1 MARSDG
7 HADVFIT
14 ASVRTPFGRFGG
26 RLRERSPIELG
37 SLILRA
43 AVSRAGSD
51 GEDIGELYVG
61 MGCFEA
67 GQFVPARQMLIGSGL
82 PVGTPS
88 LTVDRAC
95 CSGMTS
101 IGLAWRDLLAG
112 SYPRAAVVGVDVLSA
127 TPYLLEQ
134 TRWGTRRGDFTVKDP
149 LAFRAPF
156 LGDTQIA
163 RYTGEVAIERGCG
176 RQAQDAWAVASHQRY
191 GEALGK
197 GLLDRQVL
205 SWAAVESGDVLA
217 ADATAEGSRQDEQY
231 RADAELERLAS
242 LPTVYGSPT
251 VTAGNAPGLNDGA
264 AAVVLSTRDA
274 IGEAGP
280 PRAQII
286 DYLQMAGEPTSAVY
300 LPGRAVTQ
308 IVRRNGLSMSQVHVV
323 EINEAYAA
331 TALCSV
337 AEMASEAA
345 VPAEHLAVITNA
357 WGGAIASGHPLGAS
371 GVRIVANVID
381 RLAARG
387 GGVGVAAIC
396 GGFGQ
401 TDALLV
407 RLAEP

>member
-1 MARSDG
+1 VTG
-7 HADVFIT
+7 VFIA

-37 SLILRA
+37 ALVLRA

-51 GEDIGELYVG
+51 GADIAELYVG

-67 GQFVPARQMLIGSGL
+67 GQFVPARQMLFGSGL
-82 PVGTPS
+82 PVSTPS

-101 IGLAWRDLLAG
+101 IGLAWRDLSAG
-112 SYPRAAVVGVDVLSA
+112 SCPRAAVVGVDVLSS
-127 TPYLLEQ
+127 TPYLLSQ
-134 TRWGTRRGDFTVKDP
+134 ARWGTRRGDFTVMDP

-163 RYTGEVAIERGCG
+163 KYTGEVAIERGCG
-176 RQAQDAWAVASHQRY
+176 REAQDAWAVASHQRY
-191 GEALGK
+191 GEALAK

-205 SWAAVESGDVLA
+205 SWEAVESGDVLA
-217 ADATAEGSRQDEQY
+217 GDAVPAGTAAEGSRQDEQY
-231 RADAELERLAS
+231 RADVRLERLAS

-264 AAVVLSTRDA
+264 AAVVLSTGDT
-274 IGEAGP
+274 AGGSAA
-280 PRAQII
+280 PRAEVL

-300 LPGRAVTQ
+300 LPGRAITR

-337 AEMASEAA
+337 AEMASEADMSA
-345 VPAEHLAVITNA
+345 DDLAGITNT
-357 WGGAIASGHPLGAS
+357 WGGSIASGHPLGAS

-401 TDALLV
+401 TDALLLRV
-407 RLAEP
+407 G